1 MKNLF
6 GKYISLFSD
15 SWKEKFG
22 KILEIEH
29 LENMS
34 RNIQRFKDK
43 TLDWELPYFNEEI
56 KIDRS
61 ESFKTFID
69 ILESESSTE
78 IKAKDLEKI
87 PFEYWLNILGQRL
100 TSASLRDENSIPPL
114 ENVLIESCR
123 KPFNHEVSMAQRACE
138 KHIGRMDNQFWGE
151 IKGNNLQKQQKVMEK
166 ITYIIENKT
175 WWNVFYHY
183 KHELV
188 YEIREKNGQ
197 GIRWSQDG
205 TRLIGFL
212 ETFINE

>member
-1 MKNLF
+1 MNLF
-6 GKYISLFSD
+6 EIYISLFSD
-15 SWKEKFG
+15 SWKDKFG
-22 KILEIEH
+22 KILEVEH
-29 LENMS
+29 LESMS

-61 ESFKTFID
+61 ESFRTFVD

-87 PFEYWLNILGQRL
+87 PFEDWLNILGQRL
-100 TSASLRDENSIPPL
+100 TSASLRDENAIPPL

-123 KPFNHEVSMAQRACE
+123 KPFNEEVSMAQRSWE
-138 KHIGRMDNQFWGE
+138 KHVGRMDDQFWGE
-151 IKGNNLQKQQKVMEK
+151 IKGNNQEKQQKVMEK
-166 ITYIIENKT
+166 ITYIIKNKT

-188 YEIREKNGQ
+188 YEIREKDGH

>member
-1 MKNLF
+1 MNLF
-6 GKYISLFSD
+6 EKYISLFSD
-15 SWKEKFG
+15 SWKDKFC

-29 LENMS
+29 LESMS

-61 ESFKTFID
+61 ESFKTFIA

-78 IKAKDLEKI
+78 IKAKDLEKL
-87 PFEYWLNILGQRL
+87 PFEDWLNILGQRL
-100 TSASLRDENSIPPL
+100 TSASLRDENAIPPL

-123 KPFNHEVSMAQRACE
+123 KPFNEEVSMAQRSWE
-138 KHIGRMDNQFWGE
+138 KHVGRMDDQFWGE
-151 IKGNNLQKQQKVMEK
+151 IKGNNKEKQQKVMEK
-166 ITYIIENKT
+166 IAYIIKNKT

-188 YEIREKNGQ
+188 YEIREKDGH

-212 ETFINE
+212 ETFIKE

>member
-1 MKNLF
+1 MNLF
-6 GKYISLFSD
+6 EKYISLFSD
-15 SWKEKFG
+15 SSKDKFG

-29 LENMS
+29 LESMS

-61 ESFKTFID
+61 ESFKAFID

-87 PFEYWLNILGQRL
+87 PFEDWLNILGQRL
-100 TSASLRDENSIPPL
+100 TSASLRDENAIPPL

-123 KPFNHEVSMAQRACE
+123 KPFNEEVSMAQRSWE
-138 KHIGRMDNQFWGE
+138 KHVGRMDDQFWGE
-151 IKGNNLQKQQKVMEK
+151 IKGNNKEKQQKVMEK
-166 ITYIIENKT
+166 ITYIIKNKT

-188 YEIREKNGQ
+188 YEIREKDGH
-197 GIRWSQDG
+197 GIRWSQGG

>member
-1 MKNLF
+1 
-6 GKYISLFSD
+6 
-15 SWKEKFG
+15 
-22 KILEIEH
+22 
-29 LENMS
+29 MS
-34 RNIQRFKDK
+34 RNIERFTDK

-61 ESFKTFID
+61 ESFRTFVD
-69 ILESESSTE
+69 ILEGANSDELQT
-78 IKAKDLEKI
+78 KLLEKI
-87 PFEYWLNILGQRL
+87 PFEHWLNILGQRL
-100 TSASLRDENSIPPL
+100 TSASLRDENAIPPL

-123 KPFNHEVSMAQRACE
+123 KPFNEEVSMAQRSWE
-138 KHIGRMDNQFWGE
+138 KHVGRMDDQFWGE
-151 IKGNNLQKQQKVMEK
+151 IKGNNQEKQQKVMEK

-188 YEIREKNGQ
+188 YEIREEAGH
-197 GIRWSQDG
+197 GIRWSQNG

>member
-1 MKNLF
+1 MNLF
-6 GKYISLFSD
+6 EIYISLFSD
-15 SWKEKFG
+15 SWKDKFG
-22 KILEIEH
+22 KILEVEH
-29 LENMS
+29 LESMS

-61 ESFKTFID
+61 ESFRTFVD

-87 PFEYWLNILGQRL
+87 PFEDWLNILGQRL
-100 TSASLRDENSIPPL
+100 TSASLRDENAIPPL

-123 KPFNHEVSMAQRACE
+123 KPFNEEVSMAQRSWE
-138 KHIGRMDNQFWGE
+138 KHVGRMDDQFWGE
-151 IKGNNLQKQQKVMEK
+151 IKGNNQEKQQKVMEK
-166 ITYIIENKT
+166 ITYLIENKT

-188 YEIREKNGQ
+188 YEIREKDGH

>member
-1 MKNLF
+1 MNLF
-6 GKYISLFSD
+6 EIYISLFSD
-15 SWKEKFG
+15 SWKDKFG
-22 KILEIEH
+22 KILEVEH
-29 LENMS
+29 LESMS

-61 ESFKTFID
+61 ESFRTFVD

-87 PFEYWLNILGQRL
+87 PFEDWLNILGQRL
-100 TSASLRDENSIPPL
+100 TSASLRDENAIPPL

-123 KPFNHEVSMAQRACE
+123 KPFNEEVSMAQRSWE
-138 KHIGRMDNQFWGE
+138 KHVGRMDDQFWGE
-151 IKGNNLQKQQKVMEK
+151 TKGNNQEKQQKVMEK
-166 ITYIIENKT
+166 ITYIIKNKT

-188 YEIREKNGQ
+188 YEIREKDGH

>member
-1 MKNLF
+1 MNLF
-6 GKYISLFSD
+6 EKYISLFSD
-15 SWKEKFG
+15 SWKDKFG

-29 LENMS
+29 LESMS
-34 RNIQRFKDK
+34 RNIQRFIDK
-43 TLDWELPYFNEEI
+43 TLDWELPYFNDEI

-61 ESFKTFID
+61 ESFKAFIA

-78 IKAKDLEKI
+78 IKAKDLEKL
-87 PFEYWLNILGQRL
+87 PFEDWLNILGQRL
-100 TSASLRDENSIPPL
+100 TSTSLRDENAIPPL
-114 ENVLIESCR
+114 ENVLIESCL
-123 KPFNHEVSMAQRACE
+123 KPFNDEVSMAQRAWE
-138 KHIGRMDNQFWGE
+138 KHVGRMDDEFWGE
-151 IKGNNLQKQQKVMEK
+151 VKGNNQQKQQKVMEK
-166 ITYIIENKT
+166 IIYIIKNKT

-188 YEIREKNGQ
+188 YEIREKDCH

>member
-1 MKNLF
+1 MNLF
-6 GKYISLFSD
+6 EKYIPSFSD

-29 LENMS
+29 LESMS
-34 RNIQRFKDK
+34 RNIQAFKDK
-43 TLDWELPYFNEEI
+43 NLDWELPYFNEEI
-56 KIDRS
+56 KFERS
-61 ESFKTFID
+61 ESFEAFID
-69 ILESESSTE
+69 IFESENSDEFKT
-78 IKAKDLEKI
+78 KLLEEI
-87 PFEYWLNILGQRL
+87 PFENWLNILGQRL
-100 TSASLRDENSIPPL
+100 TSASLRDENAIPPF
-114 ENVLIESCR
+114 ENILIESCR
-123 KPFNHEVSMAQRACE
+123 KPFNHEVSMVQRACE

-151 IKGNNLQKQQKVMEK
+151 IKGNNQQKQHEVMEK
-166 ITYIIENKT
+166 ITYIIKNKT

-188 YEIREKNGQ
+188 YEIREKDGH